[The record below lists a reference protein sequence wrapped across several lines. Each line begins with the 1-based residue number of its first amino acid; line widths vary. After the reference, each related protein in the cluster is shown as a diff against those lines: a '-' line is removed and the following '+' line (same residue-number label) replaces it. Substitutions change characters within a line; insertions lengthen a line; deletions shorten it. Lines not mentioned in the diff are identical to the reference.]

1 MEPLL
6 LYNIPIHNEVMIQ
19 LRPHQEEVFSL
30 MRQHSKMLTIAPT
43 SAGKSIMMISDAK
56 HRFTEGESKTILVV
70 APKILLAQ
78 QLSEEFEK
86 FIDNVHIAH
95 VHTGDVN
102 HFRTT
107 DFLELAYWCEKTDG
121 NKLIFSTYH
130 SLDKIVQAE
139 LDLDTVYL
147 DECHNAVNRRF
158 FDSVEEVSK
167 KAKNFYSLTATPKFS
182 QVASKPGNNDTAVFG
197 SKIHN
202 VKAPE
207 LLKNGSILPP
217 KTSVMEIPAIRDSK
231 EGAAE
236 RDFYT
241 LCDCILNE
249 DDMDKVLVVAPNT
262 KVMMKML
269 SSTSFMEEMNE
280 NGYEV
285 LHITSKHGAFIGKRK
300 VSRTEFLDTLADY
313 GADPD
318 RKFVVLH
325 IGILTEGISVPG
337 IQSCIFLRQQ
347 NFISTVQTIGRCI
360 RVHPEDTARIR
371 SGELNPGD
379 FDNYL
384 KGFGKVVIPVYN
396 NKVGVATA
404 KRVENVV
411 NEVFVKGNFVA
422 DVIKK

>member
-1 MEPLL
+1 
-6 LYNIPIHNEVMIQ
+6 MIQ

-30 MRQHSKMLTIAPT
+30 MRQHSRMLTVAPT
-43 SAGKSIMMISDAK
+43 SAGKSIIMISDAK
-56 HRFTEGESKTILVV
+56 HRFTEGESGKTILVV

-86 FIDNVHIAH
+86 FISDVSIAH
-95 VHTGDVN
+95 VHSGDTD

-107 DFLELAYWCEKTDG
+107 DFLELAYWCEKHQG

-130 SLDKIVQAE
+130 SLDKVVQAE

-147 DECHNAVNRRF
+147 DECHNAVNKKF
-158 FDSVEEVSK
+158 FDAVEQISK
-167 KAKNFYSLTATPKFS
+167 TAKNFYSLTATPKFS
-182 QVASKPGNNDTAVFG
+182 NVISKPGNNNSEVFG

-217 KTSVMEIPAIRDSK
+217 VTSVMEVGSSRDK
-231 EGAAE
+231 ENAHE
-236 RDFYT
+236 RDFFT
-241 LCDCILNE
+241 LCDTIFNE

-262 KVMMKML
+262 KVMMNML
-269 SSTSFMEEMNE
+269 SQTSFMEEMNE
-280 NGYEV
+280 NGYDV
-285 LHITSKHGAFIGKRK
+285 LHITSKYGAFINQRR
-300 VSRTEFLDTLADY
+300 VSRSEFLDTLANY
-313 GADPD
+313 GADAD

-347 NFISTVQTIGRCI
+347 NFISTVQSIGRCI
-360 RVHPEDTARIR
+360 RVHPEDTARMK
-371 SGELNPGD
+371 SGELQPGD
-379 FDNYL
+379 FANYQ
-384 KGFGKVVIPVYN
+384 KQFGKVVIPVYN
-396 NKVGVATA
+396 NKVGIATA
-404 KRVENVV
+404 RRVQNVID
-411 NEVFVKGNFVA
+411 EVFVKGNFVA

>member
-1 MEPLL
+1 
-6 LYNIPIHNEVMIQ
+6 
-19 LRPHQEEVFSL
+19 

-167 KAKNFYSLTATPKFS
+167 KAKNFILSLP
-182 QVASKPGNNDTAVFG
+182 
-197 SKIHN
+197 
-202 VKAPE
+202 
-207 LLKNGSILPP
+207 L
-217 KTSVMEIPAIRDSK
+217 
-231 EGAAE
+231 
-236 RDFYT
+236 
-241 LCDCILNE
+241 
-249 DDMDKVLVVAPNT
+249 
-262 KVMMKML
+262 L
-269 SSTSFMEEMNE
+269 SSVRLLPNLETMI
-280 NGYEV
+280 
-285 LHITSKHGAFIGKRK
+285 LLCLAAKFIM
-300 VSRTEFLDTLADY
+300 SR
-313 GADPD
+313 
-318 RKFVVLH
+318 H
-325 IGILTEGISVPG
+325 
-337 IQSCIFLRQQ
+337 
-347 NFISTVQTIGRCI
+347 
-360 RVHPEDTARIR
+360 
-371 SGELNPGD
+371 LNS
-379 FDNYL
+379 
-384 KGFGKVVIPVYN
+384 
-396 NKVGVATA
+396 
-404 KRVENVV
+404 
-411 NEVFVKGNFVA
+411 
-422 DVIKK
+422 